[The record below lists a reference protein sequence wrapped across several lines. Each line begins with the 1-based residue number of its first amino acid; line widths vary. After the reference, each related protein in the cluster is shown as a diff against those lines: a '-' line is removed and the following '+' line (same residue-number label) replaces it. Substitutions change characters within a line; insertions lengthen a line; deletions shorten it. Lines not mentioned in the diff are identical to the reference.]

1 MVTGGIAEALVATG
15 AGLFIAIIA
24 VLFLNHFNKRVR
36 LALHQMDLLKVMVI
50 NRCYGGGSAHQGVP
64 VRDAHAAKVTAI
76 NAGTGRLM
84 RSNRPSYFDA
94 SKPRVE
100 VIPMIDIMMFLLV
113 FFVVISL
120 KMIAGT
126 GLDMELPG
134 STTTQELKTSTIT
147 VGVTKA
153 GETVVDGKTLTPEA
167 LKERLVALKKAQP
180 VEVVLAG
187 DKDVSLQML
196 IQVMD
201 TVRAAGIT
209 TVGIAAKAE
218 KR

>member
-1 MVTGGIAEALVATG
+1 MI
-15 AGLFIAIIA
+15 
-24 VLFLNHFNKRVR
+24 R
-36 LALHQMDLLKVMVI
+36 
-50 NRCYGGGSAHQGVP
+50 
-64 VRDAHAAKVTAI
+64 RD
-76 NAGTGRLM
+76 
-84 RSNRPSYFDA
+84 RPSYFD
-94 SKPRVE
+94 SHRPRVE

-134 STTTQELKTSTIT
+134 SATTQELKTSTIT

-153 GETVVDGKTLTPEA
+153 GATVVEGKTLTPEA

-187 DKDVSLQML
+187 DKDVPLQML

-209 TVGIAAKAE
+209 TVGIAAKAQ

>member
-1 MVTGGIAEALVATG
+1 
-15 AGLFIAIIA
+15 
-24 VLFLNHFNKRVR
+24 
-36 LALHQMDLLKVMVI
+36 
-50 NRCYGGGSAHQGVP
+50 
-64 VRDAHAAKVTAI
+64 
-76 NAGTGRLM
+76 M
-84 RSNRPSYFDA
+84 RSNRSGYFDA

-134 STTTQELKTSTIT
+134 SATTQELKTSTIT
-147 VGVTKA
+147 VGVTKTGA
-153 GETVVDGKTLTPEA
+153 TVVEGKTLTPDA

-187 DKDVSLQML
+187 DKDVPLQML

-201 TVRAAGIT
+201 TVRAAEIT